1 MNADPKTTFSKRLEQ
16 ARKMRG
22 LSLRALS
29 QEVQGVVTYA
39 ALHKYEKAAMLPGS
53 DVLVALAGALKQ
65 SADFFFRPLTVSL
78 QKVEFRK
85 RATMPVKQKEAV
97 KEQARDFFER
107 YLEVEQLLGL
117 DVGFENP
124 LAGMVIRAPEDIETA
139 AENLRQKW
147 LLGVSA
153 LPNVLEL
160 LEEHQ
165 VKVYDLEAP
174 DKFDGLS
181 GWAGKIPV
189 VVVNRRFPADRKR
202 LTALHELAH
211 LILEFAKDRF
221 TPKEIE
227 RLCHCFA
234 GAALMPKEVFL
245 AEFGGKR
252 DAVSWN
258 ELFELKR
265 DFGISIAATMARARN
280 LGLITE
286 NYYIRF
292 NVALN
297 TKGWRNPEP
306 VQFPGQ
312 EQSNRFEQLL
322 YRAAS
327 SELVSLSKAAS
338 LAGKPL
344 AAFRESLQLVP

>member
-1 MNADPKTTFSKRLEQ
+1 MNADPKTTFAKRLEQ

-29 QEVQGVVTYA
+29 QEVRGVVTYA

-107 YLEVEQLLGL
+107 YREVEQLLGL
-117 DVGFENP
+117 DVDFENP
-124 LAGMVIRAPEDIETA
+124 LAGMVIRAPKDIETA
-139 AENLRQKW
+139 AEKLRQKW

-181 GWAGKIPV
+181 GWAGELPV

-202 LTALHELAH
+202 LTALHELGH
-211 LILEFAKDRF
+211 LLLKFADQITK
-221 TPKEIE
+221 KERE
-227 RLCHCFA
+227 RLCHRFA
-234 GAALMPKEVFL
+234 GAVLMPKEVFL
-245 AEFGGKR
+245 AEFGGNR

-265 DFGISIAATMARARN
+265 DFGISIAAIMARARN

-286 NYYIRF
+286 NYYISF
-292 NVALN
+292 NIALN
-297 TKGWRNPEP
+297 TRGWRNPEP
-306 VQFPGQ
+306 VEFPGQ

-327 SELVSLSKAAS
+327 KELVSLSKAAS

-344 AAFRESLQLVP
+344 AAFRDSLQLVP

>member
-1 MNADPKTTFSKRLEQ
+1 MNNNPKIIFSHRLAQ

-22 LSLRALS
+22 LSLRSLAEL
-29 QEVQGVVTYA
+29 VDGVVSYA
-39 ALHKYEKAAMLPGS
+39 ALHKYEQAEMLPGS
-53 DVLVALAGALKQ
+53 AVLVALATALKQ

-85 RATMPVKQKEAV
+85 RATMPAKQKQAV

-124 LAGMVIRAPEDIETA
+124 LAGMVIRAPEDIEAA
-139 AENLRQKW
+139 AEKLRQKW
-147 LLGVSA
+147 DLGASA

-234 GAALMPKEVFL
+234 GAVLMPKEVFL
-245 AEFGGKR
+245 AKFGGKR

-265 DFGISIAATMARARN
+265 DFGISIAAIMARARN

-297 TKGWRNPEP
+297 QKGWRNPEP
-306 VQFPGQ
+306 VEFPGQ
-312 EQSNRFEQLL
+312 EQSNRFDQLL